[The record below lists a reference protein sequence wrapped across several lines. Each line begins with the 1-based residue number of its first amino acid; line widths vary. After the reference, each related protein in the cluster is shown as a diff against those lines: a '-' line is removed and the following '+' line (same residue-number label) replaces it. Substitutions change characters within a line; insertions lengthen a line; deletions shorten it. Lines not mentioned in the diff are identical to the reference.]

1 MKKRLAILL
10 SGIFTLLSLV
20 GVWWYS
26 GNVLSEEK
34 PTGEGME
41 TNLKGRTE
49 WEVDM
54 LADPNTQHIPGRI
67 RNLEIGYAATLPSK
81 PLWYQKSD
89 YGIWVQRGPGNIGG
103 RSRAICID
111 KNNENILIAG
121 AASGGIWRSEDQGT
135 SWYRTTSD
143 TDFVPATSIVQD
155 IRQGKTQTWYAG
167 SGEIY
172 GSALPGGYIYGY
184 GVRKSTDGGKS
195 WNRLGTTFSNNP
207 QFDIAFDFV
216 HRLAINTSIDSLDV
230 VFAATYD
237 GIFRSLDG
245 GQTWVRRRGGSVSG
259 ASLWSDV
266 VVTKTGVVYAALSAG
281 GHGGIWRSTNNG
293 FTFVNITP
301 AWYTQNCS
309 RIVMGLAPSDENQVY
324 FVAHTPGT
332 GKKSTNFR
340 GDEEWNSLWKY
351 TYKSGDGT
359 GNGGEWE
366 DRSVNIPDNFP
377 GDFGQFI
384 TQQGYSMHVD
394 VKPDN
399 PDVVFLGGTNLY
411 RSTDGFKTANNTSQ
425 VGGYAVG
432 TKRPDYKEYPNHHPD
447 QHGVIFFPS
456 NAGKALS
463 VDDGGIQL
471 SQNCL
476 AEPLIWTSLN
486 NGFVTTQFYTV
497 AIDHSTTSPIL
508 MGGLQDNGTQFTAS
522 SDYRQPWV
530 MPYSSDGSF
539 CFIGTNASE
548 YYVSIQEGR
557 VYRLLLNSEF
567 KLDQMARLDPKGRNR
582 SKYQFINPFTPD
594 RNEWKRLYIPNG
606 NTLWRNHDV
615 SQIPLH
621 PQIDSNAVTTGWEE
635 LIQARL
641 PDSTDEITA
650 ITSSLSQNDMIYFGT
665 QKGQLFKLAHAS
677 DSNPVAVN
685 IRGSNFQN
693 GYINCIATDP
703 TDSNKLYC
711 VFSNYAILS
720 VFYSNNGGTS
730 WTAIS
735 GNLEQ
740 NANGSG
746 YGPSC
751 RWFTVAPLPDS
762 TLYFVGTST
771 GLFATSKLD
780 GMNTVWSRQGPRSI
794 GYNVVTMM
802 DYRATDHTLAVATYG
817 AGTFTATLAA
827 RDHTALKKENE
838 MLVHMQI
845 YPNPASEFIQ
855 LDLADHS
862 AWIRTEI
869 YTLNGQKV
877 LSEETGFRRRIEIA
891 NLNKGIYLV
900 RIETANA
907 VTCKKILVQ

>member
-1 MKKRLAILL
+1 MNKRNSFLFAGLL
-10 SGIFTLLSLV
+10 TLLSLA
-20 GVWWYS
+20 GFWWYPGKQIPES
-26 GNVLSEEK
+26 SPIGD
-34 PTGEGME
+34 GME
-41 TNLKGRTE
+41 TNLTGRAS
-49 WEVDM
+49 WEMNM
-54 LADPNTQHIPGRI
+54 LADPNTHRIPERI
-67 RNLEIGYAATLPSK
+67 RNLEIGYSATLPAK
-81 PLWYQKSD
+81 PLWHQKSD

-121 AASGGIWRSEDQGT
+121 AASGGLWRSEDQGT
-135 SWYRTTSD
+135 SWYRTSSD

-155 IRQGKTQTWYAG
+155 TRLGKTQTWYAG

-184 GVRKSTDGGKS
+184 GVRKSTDGGLNWK
-195 WNRLGTTFSNNP
+195 RLGTTFSNNP
-207 QFDIAFDFV
+207 QFDITFDFV
-216 HRLAINTSIDSLDV
+216 HRLAINTAIDSLDV

-237 GIFRSLDG
+237 GIFRSVDG
-245 GQTWVRRRGGSVSG
+245 GQSWSRRRGGSASG

-309 RIVMGLAPSDENQVY
+309 RIVIGLAPSDENQLY

-366 DRSVNIPDNFP
+366 DRSVNIPNNFP

-411 RSTDGFKTANNTSQ
+411 RSTDGFKTSNAITQ

-432 TKRPDYKEYPNHHPD
+432 TKRPGYKEYPNHHPD
-447 QHGVIFFPS
+447 QHGVVFFPS
-456 NAGKALS
+456 NSSKALS

-471 SQNCL
+471 TQNCL
-476 AEPLIWTSLN
+476 AEPLLWTSLN

-548 YYVSIQEGR
+548 YYISTQEGR
-557 VYRLLLNSEF
+557 VARLLLNSEY
-567 KLDQMARLDPKGRNR
+567 KLDQMARLDPKGGNR
-582 SKYQFINPFTPD
+582 KKYQFINPFTPD

-606 NTLWRNHDV
+606 NVLWRNHDV
-615 SQIPLH
+615 TQIPLH
-621 PQIDSNAVTTGWEE
+621 PEIDSNAVTTGWEE

-650 ITSSLSQNDMIYFGT
+650 ITSSLSQPDLIYYGT

-685 IRGSNFQN
+685 IRGSNFPN

-720 VFYSNNGGTS
+720 VFYSNNGGSS

-802 DYRATDHTLAVATYG
+802 DYRSTDHTLAVATYG
-817 AGTFTATLAA
+817 AGAFTAQLAA
-827 RDHTALKKENE
+827 RDHTSLKENE
-838 MLVHMQI
+838 LLKDLQI
-845 YPNPASEFIQ
+845 YPNPATDFIA
-855 LDLADHS
+855 LDIADTK

-869 YTLNGQKV
+869 YTLSGQNV
-877 LSEETGFRRRIEIA
+877 LTNETGHNRRIEIG

-900 RIETANA
+900 RIHVGNA
-907 VTCKKILVQ
+907 VACKKILVQ